1 MATYHVRGWKIPGY
15 LLNIYCELCIG
26 RGLTQ
31 SSCEPAIQELNR
43 GMSMSEEAGQMGGG
57 ITEIT
62 LSSDFDDDA
71 HLKPE
76 RINIEYTQEQR
87 FKGVRRKF
95 KIFNDTQLYYSLKS
109 FRNKDNKKH
118 RINLSYVSAQPERE
132 CVVAWRWLST
142 AIATIIWSMLLLYI
156 GMFTQYKA
164 DYIVIVGVLLGTF
177 SMISMLIFYYR
188 TQDKL
193 IYKSFVANIPL
204 FEVSNH
210 KPGNNEFDSFMESLK
225 NYIKKGQESMSM
237 HQRLV
242 GELKDLR
249 RIRDEGTISNEQYE
263 TARSIIFKHKAYQA
277 KPGAS

>member
-1 MATYHVRGWKIPGY
+1 MGF
-15 LLNIYCELCIG
+15 
-26 RGLTQ
+26 
-31 SSCEPAIQELNR
+31 NR
-43 GMSMSEEAGQMGGG
+43 GINMSEKAGHIAGG

-76 RINIEYTQEQR
+76 RINIEYIQEQR
-87 FKGVRRKF
+87 FKGVRRNF

-118 RINLSYVSAQPERE
+118 RINLSYVSTQPERE

-142 AIATIIWSMLLLYI
+142 AIATIIWSILLLYVGI
-156 GMFTQYKA
+156 FTQYKA

-177 SMISMLIFYYR
+177 SMLSMLIFHYR

-193 IYKSFVANIPL
+193 IYKSFVADIPL

-210 KPGNNEFDSFMESLK
+210 KPGNKEFDTFMESLK
-225 NYIKKGQESMSM
+225 HYIEKGQGSMSM